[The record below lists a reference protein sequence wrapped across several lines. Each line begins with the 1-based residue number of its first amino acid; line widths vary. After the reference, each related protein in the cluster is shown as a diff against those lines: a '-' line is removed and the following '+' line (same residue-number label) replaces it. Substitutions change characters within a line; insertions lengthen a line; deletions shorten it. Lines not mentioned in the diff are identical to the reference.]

1 MVFNNNILADFP
13 AVFVNICNF
22 DICHDKYKIRKIS
35 VSFVGQSTTHA
46 PLQLKHKTNFSPLRS
61 QFGH

>member
-22 DICHDKYKIRKIS
+22 DICHDQYKYLLSIK
-35 VSFVGQSTTHA
+35 G
-46 PLQLKHKTNFSPLRS
+46 
-61 QFGH
+61 